1 MSKLDPMDIYV
12 LNCGNPNSAEY
23 KKAQSRL
30 ELSKLEELQR
40 LNDCNDNCN
49 DEEYVHPYTY
59 GIHPVVD
66 FFHKIGETFCNIVN
80 FIANIFLVII
90 YLVMAG
96 VGIFVLFALIF
107 GGWM

>member
-40 LNDCNDNCN
+40 LNDCNDYN
-49 DEEYVHPYTY
+49 DEEEYIRPYIY
-59 GIHPVVD
+59 GIYPVLY
-66 FFHKIGETFCNIVN
+66 FFS
-80 FIANIFLVII
+80 
-90 YLVMAG
+90 
-96 VGIFVLFALIF
+96 
-107 GGWM
+107 